1 MQKFNLT
8 LLILL
13 LLFIP
18 LYPKFPLLT
27 IGGSYVSIRLD
38 DLVVALVFAVF
49 LIRAAKNK
57 FRDFTHPISK
67 AILLYLFIGLVTSF
81 SGIFVVK
88 SASVGQGLLHTFRR
102 FEYFSLFYC
111 GLTFLKTKTD
121 LKFIMSTIILT
132 GFLVSLYG
140 LGQAF
145 FAFPVIST
153 TNSEFSKGI
162 ALTLGP
168 GARINSTFAG
178 HYDLAAY
185 SIFPLLL
192 IIAILPFAKPKWPLL
207 IIGLAIYWTLLLSA
221 SRITF
226 ASFVVTS
233 GLLVILIRKKYWLVP
248 LGIILIAGVL
258 ISPQLKGRY
267 LELITNHLKIS
278 SLSVVHA
285 QDFLESDKNVS
296 ITPDAL
302 KEPAQPEDRSFNI
315 RLQAEWPR
323 AIRAFQKNPLL
334 GTGFSSVGLAVDN
347 DLLRSLAETGLFG
360 TAAFLLIFI
369 RFFKTSLPFI
379 FRYPHS
385 NPSLNSALIISFS
398 LGLIGLG
405 INALFIDVFTAS
417 KIALTTWCLMGIAER
432 AKATLG

>member
-1 MQKFNLT
+1 
-8 LLILL
+8 
-13 LLFIP
+13 
-18 LYPKFPLLT
+18 
-27 IGGSYVSIRLD
+27 
-38 DLVVALVFAVF
+38 
-49 LIRAAKNK
+49 
-57 FRDFTHPISK
+57 
-67 AILLYLFIGLVTSF
+67 
-81 SGIFVVK
+81 
-88 SASVGQGLLHTFRR
+88 
-102 FEYFSLFYC
+102 
-111 GLTFLKTKTD
+111 
-121 LKFIMSTIILT
+121 
-132 GFLVSLYG
+132 
-140 LGQAF
+140 
-145 FAFPVIST
+145 
-153 TNSEFSKGI
+153 
-162 ALTLGP
+162 
-168 GARINSTFAG
+168 
-178 HYDLAAY
+178 
-185 SIFPLLL
+185 
-192 IIAILPFAKPKWPLL
+192 
-207 IIGLAIYWTLLLSA
+207 
-221 SRITF
+221 
-226 ASFVVTS
+226 
-233 GLLVILIRKKYWLVP
+233 
-248 LGIILIAGVL
+248 LIAGVL